1 MVIDAA
7 ADDDLL
13 AVHRLLERHKLPIAG
28 VDAHVQTMLVARD
41 GKHIVGHG
49 ATTVFLLTTTAERYF
64 PKLGFKTIAR
74 DDVPASVQSS
84 IEFQG
89 ACPASAIVMRKHLAN
104 D

>member
-13 AVHRLLERHKLPIAG
+13 EVHRLLERHKLPIAG
-28 VDAHVQTMLVARD
+28 ADAHVQTMLVA
-41 GKHIVGHG
+41 
-49 ATTVFLLTTTAERYF
+49 L
-64 PKLGFKTIAR
+64 

-104 D
+104 G